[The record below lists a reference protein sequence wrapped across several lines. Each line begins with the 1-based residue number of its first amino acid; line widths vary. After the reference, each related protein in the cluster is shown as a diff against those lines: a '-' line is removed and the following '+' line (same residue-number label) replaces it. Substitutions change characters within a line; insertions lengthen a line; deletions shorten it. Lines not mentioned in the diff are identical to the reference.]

1 MSKRALIFRISGQD
15 GSYLANRLLAKGYA
29 VFGASRDAE
38 LSFFYNLCALGM
50 RVRLTLLTALLRDFR
65 SIIQVIKGVNPHQI
79 YSLSRQ
85 GLVRLPFSQLIESV
99 ATAIFNILESIP
111 FLSSA
116 IGFFNAGSSQCHR
129 HTVIHNTI
137 KETSNHP
144 HRPYITEKTTAH
156 WVVANY
162 RETYHLFCIVVT
174 RKSLERLMP
183 GVVRGMA
190 EA

>member
-1 MSKRALIFRISGQD
+1 
-15 GSYLANRLLAKGYA
+15 LANRLLAKGYA
-29 VFGASRDAE
+29 VFGTSRDAE

-50 RVRLTLLTALLRDFR
+50 RVRLTLLPALPRDFR
-65 SIIQVIKGVNPHQI
+65 SIIQVIKAVNPHQI

-85 GLVRLPFSQLIESV
+85 RSVRLPFSQLIESV
-99 ATAIFNILESIP
+99 ATTTFNILESIP

-116 IGFFNAGSSQCHR
+116 IGLFNTGSSQCHR
-129 HTVIHNTI
+129 HTGIYNTI
-137 KETSNHP
+137 EETPIHP
-144 HRPYITEKTTAH
+144 HSPCITQKTAAH

-162 RETYHLFCIVVT
+162 REAYHRFCIVKI

-183 GVVRGMA
+183 GVVRGMP